1 MHRKGLLHV
10 ILSLPDG
17 GTSLIPASW
26 TNLEL
31 MAFPQDSNPPPCS
44 IGTTQD
50 LLSMRVVVDALL
62 SRPAMTI
69 QFPAAREH
77 NHAAG
82 NVSDLSGIPENPA
95 YMEGGEPRTANDC
108 RKYVGPPGDMI
119 DSCGRNRKRTFLHGK
134 VLSPNTTA
142 GKENVREQDYHR
154 DSNQGNARDHG
165 GAGNHRA

>member
-1 MHRKGLLHV
+1 
-10 ILSLPDG
+10 
-17 GTSLIPASW
+17 
-26 TNLEL
+26 

-108 RKYVGPPGDMI
+108 RKYVGPPDDEG
-119 DSCGRNRKRTFLHGK
+119 SF
-134 VLSPNTTA
+134 S
-142 GKENVREQDYHR
+142 
-154 DSNQGNARDHG
+154 GNG
-165 GAGNHRA
+165 GYAK